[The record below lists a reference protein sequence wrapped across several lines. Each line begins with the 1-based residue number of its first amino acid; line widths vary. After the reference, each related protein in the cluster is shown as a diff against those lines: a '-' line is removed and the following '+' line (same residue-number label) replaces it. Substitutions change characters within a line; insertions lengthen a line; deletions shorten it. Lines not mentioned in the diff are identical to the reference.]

1 MALTWRQSWPVVYTQ
16 GTGGTHSEQ
25 HYVPE
30 APPGADGASGMTRAS
45 VAALNCCSDFRA
57 FHRAFNTVLGCLCVQ
72 MGSPQQRGQTIF
84 ASGLHLPDPL
94 QPISIA
100 SWLPSSFSVLG
111 LSHRWYLFPGFL
123 SLPQISNG
131 LPIIIRSCPTAGL
144 SMDISV
150 PCQQTVFSRGP
161 RTHTAVHKHLTYK
174 LPLLTWKTMASM
186 GFAPQISLSQGHFF
200 SFPAGSPVVGSQSP
214 QALQVKS
221 ETSTAH
227 MWRAGRD
234 QGKRQ
239 ATPDGRW

>member
-100 SWLPSSFSVLG
+100 FWLSKLLLCLG
-111 LSHRWYLFPGFL
+111 
-123 SLPQISNG
+123 
-131 LPIIIRSCPTAGL
+131 
-144 SMDISV
+144 
-150 PCQQTVFSRGP
+150 
-161 RTHTAVHKHLTYK
+161 
-174 LPLLTWKTMASM
+174 
-186 GFAPQISLSQGHFF
+186 
-200 SFPAGSPVVGSQSP
+200 SFPQMVSFPRIS
-214 QALQVKS
+214 
-221 ETSTAH
+221 
-227 MWRAGRD
+227 
-234 QGKRQ
+234 
-239 ATPDGRW
+239 